1 MTKSEY
7 RQELKK
13 KILSEVNT
21 AIRGNEA
28 RITLTH
34 NKHKLEMLE
43 IFDSKLRNLKEK
55 IEKILE

>member
-13 KILSEVNT
+13 KILSEVNS

-28 RITLTH
+28 RIILTH
-34 NKHKLEMLE
+34 NKDKLEMLE
-43 IFDSKLRNLKEK
+43 IFDSKLRDLKEK